1 MTPSLPTPKRGPTP
15 SGLALPTEAD
25 VRQAATTIAPYVRRT
40 PILRTELDGREL
52 VFKLEHL
59 QRTGSF
65 KLRGAVN
72 AMLAGPLPKQV
83 VAVSGGNHGLAV
95 AAAAA
100 ILGVSATVY
109 APETI
114 PAVKA
119 RRIREAGAELVTF
132 DRIATAFAEAER
144 VAAAEPD
151 TTYLHP
157 FALPEVIAGQGTCAA
172 EAVADEPAIDSIV
185 VSVGGG
191 GLAAGSVLG
200 AGGRPVV
207 TVEPQRCRC
216 LYDARAAGHPVESAV
231 DSVASSALGANR
243 TEDVNFAIL
252 NTDAVTSVLVTDE
265 ELLAARDLL
274 WSEFR
279 LAVEPAAAV
288 PLAAWLAGR
297 VPGELPCIILCGA
310 NTDWTPA

>member
-1 MTPSLPTPKRGPTP
+1 MTTF
-15 SGLALPTEAD
+15 ALPTEID

-72 AMLAGPLPKQV
+72 AMLAGPLPKHV
-83 VAVSGGNHGLAV
+83 IAVSGGNHGLAV
-95 AAAAA
+95 ATAAA

-200 AGGRPVV
+200 GGGRPVV
-207 TVEPQRCRC
+207 TVEPEGCRC

-243 TEDVNFAIL
+243 TGDVNFAIL

>member
-1 MTPSLPTPKRGPTP
+1 VTTF
-15 SGLALPTEAD
+15 ALPTETD
-25 VRQAATTIAPYVRRT
+25 VRRAASTIAPYVRRT
-40 PILRTELDGREL
+40 PILRAELDGREL

-72 AMLAGPLPKQV
+72 AMLAGPLPKHV

-95 AAAAA
+95 ATAAA

-144 VAAAEPD
+144 VAADEPD

-172 EAVADEPAIDSIV
+172 EAVADEPDIDSIV
-185 VSVGGG
+185 VAVGGG

-207 TVEPQRCRC
+207 MVEPEGCRC

-243 TEDVNFAIL
+243 TEDINFAIL

-310 NTDWTPA
+310 NSDWTPA

>member
-1 MTPSLPTPKRGPTP
+1 MTTF
-15 SGLALPTEAD
+15 ALPTEID

-40 PILRTELDGREL
+40 PVLRTELDGREL

-72 AMLAGPLPKQV
+72 AMLAGPLPKHV

-95 AAAAA
+95 ATAAA

-109 APETI
+109 APENI

-119 RRIREAGAELVTF
+119 RRIAEAGAELVTF

-144 VAAAEPD
+144 VSAAEPD
-151 TTYLHP
+151 TKYLHP

-172 EAVADEPAIDSIV
+172 EAVADEPGIDSIV
-185 VSVGGG
+185 VAVGGG

-200 AGGRPVV
+200 GGGRHVV
-207 TVEPQRCRC
+207 TVEPEGCRC

-243 TEDVNFAIL
+243 TEDTNFAIL

-279 LAVEPAAAV
+279 LAVEPGAAV
-288 PLAAWLAGR
+288 PFAAWLAGR
-297 VPGELPCIILCGA
+297 VPGELPCVILCGA

>member
-1 MTPSLPTPKRGPTP
+1 MTTY
-15 SGLALPTEAD
+15 ALPTETD

-65 KLRGAVN
+65 KLRGAIN
-72 AMLAGPLPKQV
+72 AMLAGPLPKHV

-95 AAAAA
+95 ATAAAM
-100 ILGVSATVY
+100 LGVSATVY
-109 APETI
+109 APENI

-119 RRIREAGAELVTF
+119 RRITEAGAELVTF

-144 VAAAEPD
+144 VSAAEPD

-157 FALPEVIAGQGTCAA
+157 FALPEVIAGQGTCVA
-172 EAVADEPAIDSIV
+172 EAVADEPAIDSIAV
-185 VSVGGG
+185 AVGGG
-191 GLAAGSVLG
+191 GLAAGAVLG
-200 AGGRPVV
+200 GGGRHLV
-207 TVEPQRCRC
+207 TVEPERCRC

-243 TEDVNFAIL
+243 TEETNFAIL

-265 ELLAARDLL
+265 ELLVARDLL
-274 WSEFR
+274 WNEFR

-288 PLAAWLAGR
+288 PFAAWLAGR
-297 VPGELPCIILCGA
+297 VPGELPCIVLCGA
-310 NTDWTPA
+310 NTEWTPA